1 MNWTAVVEKVTPY
14 IVKIE
19 TPGGYGTGFLC
30 LYNTS
35 RSLCGIATAAHVLKH
50 ADDWQQPIR
59 LHYYPKAATVL
70 IKEENRVILIDEST
84 DSAVILLSVG
94 VFDFPQ
100 DVIPLLPTS
109 TPLGIGDEVGWLGY
123 PAIESDTL
131 CFFSGNISARQETR
145 KAYLID
151 GVAIHGVS
159 GGPVVY
165 SHPTDG
171 VQVVGDVSAYRANR
185 VTGETLPGLLIAQD
199 LSHFHAVITHMKS
212 VDEANQKKRE
222 AELAKQAA
230 EAGAVSSSVTTPQ
243 PQPDTKST
251 RKPRKKRNIK

>member
-1 MNWTAVVEKVTPY
+1 MSWTAVVEKVTPY

-19 TPGGYGTGFLC
+19 TPTGYGTGFLC

-35 RSLCGIATAAHVLKH
+35 RTLCGIATAAHVVKH

-59 LHYYPKAATVL
+59 IHYYPRTATEL
-70 IKEENRVILIDEST
+70 LKEGERVILIDEKT
-84 DSAVILLSVG
+84 DSAVILLRVG
-94 VFDFPQ
+94 VFEFPE
-100 DVIPLLPTS
+100 DVIPLLPSS
-109 TPLGIGDEVGWLGY
+109 TLLGIGDDVGWLGY

-131 CFFSGNISARQETR
+131 CFFSGSISARQEAR

-171 VQVVGDVSAYRANR
+171 VQIVGDVSAYRANR

-212 VDEANQKKRE
+212 VDEANEKKKE
-222 AELAKQAA
+222 AEAAAAKQAETA
-230 EAGAVSSSVTTPQ
+230 AVAASVPPPPSIAQAPVETEAKAAPG
-243 PQPDTKST
+243 D
-251 RKPRKKRNIK
+251 